1 MQKGQKIEAK
11 SLESLILCH
20 TKELGL
26 YSINC
31 WESLTDFKQG
41 LKRSDVQFSW
51 SILPIMWRID
61 LKRAKLRQEDQESN

>member
-1 MQKGQKIEAK
+1 MQRGKKIKAK
-11 SLESLILCH
+11 NLEGLILCQ

-26 YSINC
+26 YSANH

-51 SILPIMWRID
+51 NILPIMW
-61 LKRAKLRQEDQESN
+61 